1 MKQKMRNAEI
11 NTHVIAMMKVSQKK
25 FSPVIN
31 VAITRNYREIGKLN
45 DDVLEERKKLESE
58 YLETEES
65 GRIVLTENGE
75 PVPREGKSLKDYFN
89 QVQEILDAETEVDI
103 QTVPMAKISKEK
115 EATANDLILLDFM
128 IDDSE

>member
-11 NTHVIAMMKVSQKK
+11 NTHVIAMMKVAQKK

-31 VAITRNYREIGKLN
+31 VAITRNFREIGKLN
-45 DDVLEERKKLESE
+45 DDVLEERKKLEAE

-65 GRIVLTENGE
+65 GRIVLTEKGD
-75 PVPREGKSLKDYFN
+75 PVPREGKSLKEYFK
-89 QVQEILDAETEVDI
+89 QVQEILEAETEVDI